1 MPFVAPAAYREI
13 YGIEL
18 PPLSHIFAFNK
29 TRRHTDF
36 KPVCILF
43 IHNSFLAGDVK
54 APSPAARGEGCELN
68 IVFIFNRQ
76 LRMIKP
82 MSY

>member
-36 KPVCILF
+36 KPVCL
-43 IHNSFLAGDVK
+43 LV
-54 APSPAARGEGCELN
+54 
-68 IVFIFNRQ
+68 
-76 LRMIKP
+76 KP
-82 MSY
+82 MVDENSINGLLLC